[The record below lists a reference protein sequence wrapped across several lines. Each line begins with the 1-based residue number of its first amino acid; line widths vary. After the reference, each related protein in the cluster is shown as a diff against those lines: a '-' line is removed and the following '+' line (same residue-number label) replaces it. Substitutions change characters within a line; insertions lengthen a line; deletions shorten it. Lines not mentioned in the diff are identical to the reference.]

1 MEPLARVGSATRALL
16 EHLVTSQEPQWGLE
30 LIRRTGRPSGTVYPA
45 LARLERAG
53 WVVSSW
59 EDDDARPGPRRRS
72 YRLTDDGAPAA
83 RRLVQQA
90 TPTPKLRLRAQA
102 AR

>member
-1 MEPLARVGSATRALL
+1 MA
-16 EHLVTSQEPQWGLE
+16 QEPQWGLA

-59 EDDDARPGPRRRS
+59 EDDDARTGPRRRL

-83 RRLVQQA
+83 RRLLQEATA
-90 TPTPKLRLRAQA
+90 TPGLGLRPRTAG
-102 AR
+102 